1 MYSNI
6 DSKEDMDMDVHDM
19 VAVNDP
25 ESIEK
30 DSVEQGQDESEL
42 VLLVGGGT
50 ESGKRLA
57 YALDTCFSSCILITS
72 FIPVTFFS
80 RSLFRVSSAKTFV
93 CALPSSIFK

>member
-42 VLLVGGGT
+42 VLLLG
-50 ESGKRLA
+50 S
-57 YALDTCFSSCILITS
+57 
-72 FIPVTFFS
+72 
-80 RSLFRVSSAKTFV
+80 
-93 CALPSSIFK
+93 